1 MTPFAL
7 GFMLLSMGLVSI
19 LTVYC
24 LYRTLRG
31 K

>member
-1 MTPFAL
+1 MSTFAL
-7 GFMLLSMGLVSI
+7 AFMLISMGLVTV